1 MASLKGKLETEIEIK
16 ADPQKFYEIFKK
28 QAHQVPNAT
37 PDHIQAVEVHEGDW
51 ETHGSIKL
59 WKYTV
64 EGNAEVFKEKVEF
77 DDASK
82 TVTLVGVEGD
92 VMKSYKTFKPI
103 FKVTPKG
110 GGSLAT
116 LSIEYEK
123 LRADV
128 PAPNKYFTMML
139 NIAKDVDAH
148 LVKA

>member
-1 MASLKGKLETEIEIK
+1 MFIYIYIYIYIYIHVYSCETEFNVLTI
-16 ADPQKFYEIFKK
+16 
-28 QAHQVPNAT
+28 
-37 PDHIQAVEVHEGDW
+37 
-51 ETHGSIKL
+51 
-59 WKYTV
+59 
-64 EGNAEVFKEKVEF
+64 EGNAEVFKEKLEF

-82 TVTLVGVEGD
+82 TVTLIGVEGD
-92 VMKSYKTFKPI
+92 VMKCYKTFKPI

-128 PAPNKYFTMML
+128 PAPNKYLTMML

>member
-82 TVTLVGVEGD
+82 TVTLVVSRFAAYFGE
-92 VMKSYKTFKPI
+92 SRLQP
-103 FKVTPKG
+103 
-110 GGSLAT
+110 
-116 LSIEYEK
+116 LSRPSELSEIDINFF
-123 LRADV
+123 AF
-128 PAPNKYFTMML
+128 PSML
-139 NIAKDVDAH
+139 QAH
-148 LVKA
+148 S

>member
-1 MASLKGKLETEIEIK
+1 VKTI
-16 ADPQKFYEIFKK
+16 
-28 QAHQVPNAT
+28 
-37 PDHIQAVEVHEGDW
+37 
-51 ETHGSIKL
+51 
-59 WKYTV
+59 

-77 DDASK
+77 DDASR

-103 FKVTPKG
+103 FKVAPKAVG
-110 GGSLAT
+110 GLAT
-116 LSIEYEK
+116 LTIEYEK